1 MKLAIYSDLHV
12 GRRMYRTDEN
22 NYNKYEQLGYTIL
35 QQNVDTI
42 KEEKPDLIINAGDIF
57 DTPNPSVLA
66 MNKYF
71 TSQKALED
79 IPTMTI
85 LGNHDFA
92 FNNRKNKC
100 SAAEMASHTY
110 FADYEI
116 REIEIDDHLFVM
128 MPYIY
133 DTHENITKYMN
144 QSMVIASASNCSKKI
159 LIAHGV
165 TEKYY
170 KDSFISDPI
179 MLSNRHVELYDLVI
193 IGHIHTPFAYKQKK
207 TLVISP
213 GSMVDYQAYEDRT
226 GPFFLDTND
235 IDNYYRKLIKSPHII
250 KLSCNAE
257 NINQKLELVDENIY
271 HISYTGDTELINND
285 LFIKAKNKAV
295 NLVIDVVKQ
304 EESVDEDKKTELSL
318 NIYEWIAQN
327 YPDYT
332 EVFTEAEEARH

>member
-1 MKLAIYSDLHV
+1 
-12 GRRMYRTDEN
+12 
-22 NYNKYEQLGYTIL
+22 
-35 QQNVDTI
+35 
-42 KEEKPDLIINAGDIF
+42 
-57 DTPNPSVLA
+57 
-66 MNKYF
+66 
-71 TSQKALED
+71 
-79 IPTMTI
+79 
-85 LGNHDFA
+85 
-92 FNNRKNKC
+92 
-100 SAAEMASHTY
+100 
-110 FADYEI
+110 
-116 REIEIDDHLFVM
+116 
-128 MPYIY
+128 
-133 DTHENITKYMN
+133 
-144 QSMVIASASNCSKKI
+144 
-159 LIAHGV
+159 
-165 TEKYY
+165 
-170 KDSFISDPI
+170 

-318 NIYEWIAQN
+318 NIYKWIAQN

-332 EVFTEAEEARH
+332 EVFTKAKEAMH